1 MIFYFDRE
9 TGKRVSKAKWAR
21 SKSHGGTRYV
31 RRSAL
36 STPKAATKGSPGGV
50 RATPPMSAPPATQG
64 AIGPSEIPRTW
75 QDWEK
80 QAREKA
86 SKRGGVPYDYFDF
99 DNGVEY
105 ETGVDY

>member
-1 MIFYFDRE
+1 MTFYFDRE

-31 RRSAL
+31 RRRATPS
-36 STPKAATKGSPGGV
+36 PKAATKGN
-50 RATPPMSAPPATQG
+50 ATSAGAAPLSNEPPATQG
-64 AIGPSEIPRTW
+64 SIAPSETPRTW
-75 QDWEK
+75 QEWEK
-80 QAREKA
+80 QAREKI
-86 SKRGGVPYDYFDF
+86 KRRGGVPYDLFDF